1 MSSSLFEVL
10 SLAARYLFSLM
21 GVIIVLRSFAWL
33 LAERSERHRVL
44 RTLPDAGTIGE
55 LVVLEGSEELPA
67 GLSIPVPWEG
77 VLGSVRSCDIVV
89 PCPGVRKRHLTFSW
103 ETGTGLTILPCSGC
117 EAQVD
122 GVTLNVRT
130 REKDAR
136 PMVHGSFLKVGSA
149 LLRLRVF
156 AGLDT
161 AAGFHELPPYSPQAP
176 AGDASP
182 PAQPPMSSYMDPGV
196 PAGALPRPEVVPVL
210 EQPMPRVPE
219 SVVYIIHDH
228 APGWAPTGENGPLS
242 FAPSASPALPAAA
255 SDPGMGPDQQR
266 PEEARSAPSPTAAQ
280 TEAEQLS
287 PNTQADAELKPPV
300 APSRRKRRMDRWE
313 ADWSE

>member
-161 AAGFHELPPYSPQAP
+161 AEPTEEDIAFWTEVFETHRRVITGAKKPKTRAQIVKWLRDPYL
-176 AGDASP
+176 D
-182 PAQPPMSSYMDPGV
+182 SSAYRLWGNGV
-196 PAGALPRPEVVPVL
+196 ALPCVWFVL
-210 EQPMPRVPE
+210 AGI
-219 SVVYIIHDH
+219 VYCHQNKDI
-228 APGWAPTGENGPLS
+228 
-242 FAPSASPALPAAA
+242 
-255 SDPGMGPDQQR
+255 
-266 PEEARSAPSPTAAQ
+266 
-280 TEAEQLS
+280 
-287 PNTQADAELKPPV
+287 
-300 APSRRKRRMDRWE
+300 
-313 ADWSE
+313 